1 MARPIYPH
9 ELSDPDFQWLI
20 NAYRESKGQ
29 VAVVD
34 MSCLPLIMV
43 LLDRN
48 PPIPDED
55 STFEPLVAAPAAECP
70 NRNGEGVPSKK

>member
-43 LLDRN
+43 LLDSK
-48 PPIPDED
+48 PPIQDED
-55 STFEPLVAAPAAECP
+55 ATFEPLVAPPPAECANP
-70 NRNGEGVPSKK
+70 DGEGVPSKK